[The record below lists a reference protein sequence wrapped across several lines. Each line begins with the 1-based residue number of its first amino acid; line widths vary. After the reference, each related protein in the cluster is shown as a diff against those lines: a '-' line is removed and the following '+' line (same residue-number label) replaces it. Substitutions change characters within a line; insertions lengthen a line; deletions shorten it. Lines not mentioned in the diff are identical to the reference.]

1 MPRPVSSIAWNDLYI
16 GYTKPTT
23 LHARFAPKPK
33 IIMTVSAARPPTTCQ
48 LSSPV
53 ACASAWI
60 PSLCRIVSANP
71 RCCSSLVRSFEAG
84 AAFSSF
90 GLRLAPRLERA
101 GERCGERRPVM
112 MAARRSLSSR
122 LGDAN
127 DVLGSARRGWL
138 TSRRLRTIRRLLAS
152 YSRWSSRVGAAEIG
166 GSG

>member
-1 MPRPVSSIAWNDLYI
+1 MKNVYTTQYISRCTQRCRFSSVAPPSISWMPRPVSSIAWNDLYI

-101 GERCGERRPVM
+101 GER
-112 MAARRSLSSR
+112 
-122 LGDAN
+122 
-127 DVLGSARRGWL
+127 
-138 TSRRLRTIRRLLAS
+138 
-152 YSRWSSRVGAAEIG
+152 
-166 GSG
+166 